1 LVYKQALE
9 LRERIP
15 VTPSLSYR
23 YEHFEELT
31 KKSIEEMETIKAKKD
46 NAWSKIDNGVSRKNG
61 NTIIWGAAD
70 LAGLLSK
77 MEGEDSMWTRTEMT
91 QIDEDIG
98 RARQIVREI
107 FPGWMQTQNLRSDKP
122 EDVGDFKH
130 HYGFKVRKN
139 LERLNLME
147 EAEKLTNWV
156 NEQVQNAQTQAE
168 AARLIQEVDSWLT
181 ENSEVFRILRVA
193 QIRSLLVPG
202 QEFERRLKKSST
214 KVTLGEMDEIRT
226 RIASFIRELK
236 QKESELSNKANA
248 LWESKIENHHDI
260 SPLLKDVKEL
270 MLTYE
275 GCKNDLE
282 DLELM
287 EVALKIFQNAYLK
300 LNDFSMTWEE
310 FDTLAKELKSNADVR
325 YGDNDPPPWDLQE
338 TLDILIKEVSV
349 TRKTEGQKWI
359 ERFSDNEKN
368 ISKMTVSEADSLMRK
383 LKIPPAVLTNEL
395 SIMAKRISQKAKER
409 CQELEIDWLVEKY
422 AGLPNESK
430 TIFLKKIQIQK

>member
-1 LVYKQALE
+1 
-9 LRERIP
+9 
-15 VTPSLSYR
+15 
-23 YEHFEELT
+23 
-31 KKSIEEMETIKAKKD
+31 
-46 NAWSKIDNGVSRKNG
+46 
-61 NTIIWGAAD
+61 
-70 LAGLLSK
+70 
-77 MEGEDSMWTRTEMT
+77 
-91 QIDEDIG
+91 
-98 RARQIVREI
+98 
-107 FPGWMQTQNLRSDKP
+107 
-122 EDVGDFKH
+122 
-130 HYGFKVRKN
+130 
-139 LERLNLME
+139 ME

-338 TLDILIKEVSV
+338 TLDILIK
-349 TRKTEGQKWI
+349 KIYQK
-359 ERFSDNEKN
+359 
-368 ISKMTVSEADSLMRK
+368 
-383 LKIPPAVLTNEL
+383 
-395 SIMAKRISQKAKER
+395 
-409 CQELEIDWLVEKY
+409 
-422 AGLPNESK
+422 
-430 TIFLKKIQIQK
+430 

>member
-1 LVYKQALE
+1 
-9 LRERIP
+9 
-15 VTPSLSYR
+15 
-23 YEHFEELT
+23 
-31 KKSIEEMETIKAKKD
+31 
-46 NAWSKIDNGVSRKNG
+46 
-61 NTIIWGAAD
+61 
-70 LAGLLSK
+70 
-77 MEGEDSMWTRTEMT
+77 
-91 QIDEDIG
+91 
-98 RARQIVREI
+98 
-107 FPGWMQTQNLRSDKP
+107 
-122 EDVGDFKH
+122 
-130 HYGFKVRKN
+130 
-139 LERLNLME
+139 
-147 EAEKLTNWV
+147 
-156 NEQVQNAQTQAE
+156 
-168 AARLIQEVDSWLT
+168 
-181 ENSEVFRILRVA
+181 
-193 QIRSLLVPG
+193 
-202 QEFERRLKKSST
+202 
-214 KVTLGEMDEIRT
+214 
-226 RIASFIRELK
+226 
-236 QKESELSNKANA
+236 
-248 LWESKIENHHDI
+248 
-260 SPLLKDVKEL
+260 
-270 MLTYE
+270 
-275 GCKNDLE
+275 
-282 DLELM
+282 M